1 MRRIFLLIA
10 LFSLGNLWAQ
20 PYEPSENRELP
31 RGILQIYPSAEFAA
45 TRDCG
50 NNRYVTHLSAWQ
62 SQQNGFSTTFTVPFA
77 WINRQV
83 FFYVA
88 SASADYEVR
97 VNGRRVGRNAN
108 PNQPAEFNI
117 TRYAKEGRNTL
128 EIVLATP
135 SVFAPLE
142 SWKSEQKPAI
152 GATRVF
158 SQPTLRIRDVLVK
171 TGLGDADAQTAT
183 AEVGIVVKSHAL
195 NPRTSRIYYE
205 LLSPQGEIAAI
216 GKQDITLSFRGEDTL
231 RFLARIP
238 KSQLWSAQHP
248 IHYTL
253 KLKTQ
258 HEGRYVEFLDMPIGF
273 RLVSLREGRVV
284 VNGEPVTLRVRE
296 VSPQIDSATLV
307 KIHKEGYNTLKL
319 ASGVARPELYAMCDT
334 LGMYVIAQA
343 AIDTRS
349 GGDSRRKGGNI
360 SNDPAWQGAF
370 IERAEDSY
378 HATKRH
384 PSVIAFSL
392 AEQSSNG
399 INLYETYLR
408 MKRFEDDRPI
418 IYPAAAGEWNSD
430 LLKWE

>member
-1 MRRIFLLIA
+1 MRRIFSIIA
-10 LFSLGNLWAQ
+10 LLLLGNLCAQ
-20 PYEPSENRELP
+20 PYKSSDNRELA
-31 RGILQIYPSAEFAA
+31 RGSIWVYPTAEIAA
-45 TRDCG
+45 TRNCE
-50 NNRYVTHLSAWQ
+50 NNRYLTHLTTWQ
-62 SQQNGFSTTFTVPFA
+62 LHQSVFSSTFTMPFA
-77 WINRQV
+77 WVNRQV
-83 FFYVA
+83 FFYVG
-88 SASADYEVR
+88 SATSDYEVR

-128 EIVLATP
+128 EIVLADPSAFTP
-135 SVFAPLE
+135 ME
-142 SWKSEQKPAI
+142 SWKSGITPAI

-158 SQPTLRIRDVLVK
+158 SQPTLRIRDILVK
-171 TGLGDADAQTAT
+171 TGLGDAEAKTAT

-195 NPRTSRIYYE
+195 NPRTSQFHYE
-205 LLSPQGEIAAI
+205 LLSPQGEVAAV
-216 GKQDITLSFRGEDTL
+216 GKQELTLSMRGEDTL

-238 KSQLWSAQHP
+238 KSQLWSVQHP
-248 IHYTL
+248 VHYTL

-258 HEGRYVEFLDMPIGF
+258 HEGRFVEFLNLPIGF
-273 RLVSLREGRVV
+273 RVVSVRNGQMA
-284 VNGEPVTLRVRE
+284 VNGEPVELRVRE

-307 KIHKEGYNTLKL
+307 KVHKEGYNTLKL

-334 LGMYVIAQA
+334 LGMFVITQA

-360 SNDPAWQGAF
+360 SNNPAWQGAF
-370 IERAEDSY
+370 IERVEDSY

-384 PSVIAFSL
+384 PSVIAFSI

-408 MKRFEDDRPI
+408 MKQFEDDRPI
-418 IYPAAAGEWNSD
+418 IYPAAGGEWNSD
-430 LLKWE
+430 LLKWK

>member
-1 MRRIFLLIA
+1 MRSIFSIIA
-10 LFSLGNLWAQ
+10 LFFWGSILAQ
-20 PYEPSENRELP
+20 PYTPSDNREAA
-31 RGILQIYPSAEFAA
+31 RGTIWIYPTAEIAA
-45 TRDCG
+45 ARGCG
-50 NNRYVTHLSAWQ
+50 NNRYLSHLTTWQ
-62 SQQNGFSTTFTVPFA
+62 LQQDTFSTTFTVPFA
-77 WINRQV
+77 WANRQV

-97 VNGRRVGRNAN
+97 VNGRSVGRNAN

-117 TRYAKEGRNTL
+117 TRYAKEGRNEL
-128 EIVLATP
+128 EIVLANP
-135 SVFAPLE
+135 STLAPME
-142 SWKSEQKPAI
+142 SWKSETTPAI

-158 SQPTLRIRDVLVK
+158 SQPTLRIREVLVT
-171 TGLGDADAQTAT
+171 TGLGDAEAETAN

-195 NPRTSRIYYE
+195 NPRTSQFYYE
-205 LLSPQGEIAAI
+205 LISPQGEVATI
-216 GKQDITLSFRGEDTL
+216 GKQALTLSMRGEDTL

-238 KSQLWSAQHP
+238 KTHLWSVQHP
-248 IHYTL
+248 VHYTL

-258 HEGRYVEFLDMPIGF
+258 YEGRFVEFMDMPIGF
-273 RLVSLREGRVV
+273 RTVKVA
-284 VNGEPVTLRVRE
+284 NGQMIINGKPATLRVRE
-296 VSPQIDSATLV
+296 VSPQIDSATLIKV
-307 KIHKEGYNTLKL
+307 HKEGYNTLKL
-319 ASGVARPELYAMCDT
+319 VSGVARPELYAMCDT
-334 LGMYVIAQA
+334 LGIYVIAQA

-360 SNDPAWQGAF
+360 SNDPTWQGAF

-384 PSVIAFSL
+384 PSVIAFSI
-392 AEQSSNG
+392 AEKSANG

-408 MKRFEDDRPI
+408 MKRFEDDRSI